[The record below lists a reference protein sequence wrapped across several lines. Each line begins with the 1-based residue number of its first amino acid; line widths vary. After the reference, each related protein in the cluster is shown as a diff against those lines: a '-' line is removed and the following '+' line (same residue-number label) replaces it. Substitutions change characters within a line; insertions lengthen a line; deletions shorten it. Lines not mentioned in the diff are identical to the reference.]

1 MCMLGVNGDY
11 LGKAPSSGY
20 AGYTLGIGDNGIPA
34 WIPNVPQM
42 RNGHFH
48 ARTSPGT
55 GINQYILKSGN
66 GGSNAEAVTT
76 GKYPGSIAH
85 STGTNT
91 NGYAGRQYVGSA
103 GFSLGASAGTWY
115 YECVFRIPTLSDGT
129 DTFAIAIGPGDSQT
143 TADHTNGVYLRYSSA
158 TNGGKFELVT
168 FKSGS
173 STKTD
178 TGVTAAANTWYHAL
192 IVITNASSASLYLVT
207 DGSNLGSAVATN
219 TTNIPDSSG
228 LVMGFNTII
237 LKSAGTNART
247 LEVCY
252 ELGRRQTP
260 FTPTEAVRWS
270 HPGRMT
276 MGDGAGIATGD
287 IAAGLHLNRN
297 TELIWNAIN
306 SPNDMHRYNAE
317 EVLGLGGEFADSPS
331 LGQGSSRT
339 RRSTAGLHHGVA
351 DRVGCVRC
359 GIPDS
364 GPDVHRRGLGDGHLR
379 RGVLHHDAVDRAQ
392 KHTVRLGLLGATNGS
407 SDGIFLS
414 IDSDADTEA
423 QFITKAGGTSD
434 ADGHRRHDRRGHELP
449 REDRGHQQHHGQ
461 LLPQGGRDGSG
472 LGCGH
477 AHDEHPERVRHAGRR
492 NHQGGGATGRSLRV
506 SYQTCQ
512 QRMAS
517 IGTGLG

>member
-1 MCMLGVNGDY
+1 MCMLGINGDY
-11 LGKAPSSGY
+11 LGKAPSTGY
-20 AGYTLGIGDNGIPA
+20 AGYTLAIGDDGKPA
-34 WIPNVPQM
+34 WAPNVPQM

-143 TADHTNGVYLRYSSA
+143 AADHTNGVYLRYSSA

-260 FTPTEAVRWS
+260 YTPTEAVRWS

-287 IAAGLHLNRN
+287 SAAGLHLNRN

-306 SPNDMHRYNAE
+306 PPNDMHRYNAE
-317 EVLGLGGEFADSPS
+317 EVLGLGGEFADAIVGTGVIANAAIDGGFSTTVS
-331 LGQGSSRT
+331 LTASAVSDAAFRIAGRLYIDADSGT
-339 RRSTAGLHHGVA
+339 VTYDAVFFITTLSTA
-351 DRVGCVRC
+351 
-359 GIPDS
+359 
-364 GPDVHRRGLGDGHLR
+364 
-379 RGVLHHDAVDRAQ
+379 AQ

-423 QFITKAGGTSD
+423 QFITKAGGTSTQTD
-434 ADGHRRHDRRGHELP
+434 TGVTIVVGTNYHVKIVVTNNTTVSCYLKAAGTALGSAVATHTTNLP
-449 REDRGHQQHHGQ
+449 SAYVTPG
-461 LLPQGGRDGSG
+461 
-472 LGCGH
+472 
-477 AHDEHPERVRHAGRR
+477 AGIIKAV
-492 NHQGGGATGRSLRV
+492 GTTGRSLRV